1 MGIGEILLVL
11 VALLAGVGVFLA
23 GVHFLSDNIEQLAN
37 TGIKN
42 LFKKTANNRLINIGI
57 GAATTAII
65 QSSGVT
71 TVLIV
76 GFVNVGMMSLF
87 QATSMIMGANIGTTI
102 TAHIASLQQFDFT
115 EYIKIL
121 AFIGIMITMIWKS
134 DKIKSVG
141 FIVAGLGM
149 IFIGLDLMK
158 MSMTEI
164 KDTLEMLFRIVDNP
178 FILFFI
184 GIVVTA
190 LAQSSSATTS
200 IIITM
205 AAAGVAIGDGGNSVL
220 YMILGTNIGSC
231 VTAVMSSFGANANAK
246 RASLIHL
253 LFNTFGSII
262 FFIILIS
269 WKDFNTVTFAK
280 WFPGAEAVQIA
291 MFHTFFNGLCTLIFF
306 PFTGMFVKIANV
318 LIKDKEVQEEVIC
331 SLDERMISNPA
342 LALDQSRLESVKL
355 ADISM
360 DAFLSSY
367 DAFVNKNLSK
377 IDEVHKKI
385 DKANALNKCIADYV
399 IKIASKTAGND
410 EKIISDLYNNL
421 GDIMRIAEI
430 ADNFT
435 KYTKRQVDFNLTF
448 SPEIIDKVTVMV
460 NRVNE
465 LYLLTKELV
474 VNKNKALLGEIEVVE
489 ESIDNMRKS
498 LIDEHI
504 ERLNSGKCKPENSS
518 IFINMVS
525 NLERLGDHL
534 TYIAY
539 TVKD

>member
-1 MGIGEILLVL
+1 MGISEILLVL
-11 VALLAGVGVFLA
+11 VALLAGVGVFLV

-37 TGIKN
+37 SQIKD
-42 LFKKTANNRLINIGI
+42 LFKKTANSRFINIGI
-57 GAATTAII
+57 GAATTALI

-115 EYIKIL
+115 EYVKL
-121 AFIGIMITMIWKS
+121 LTFVGIMMTMIWKR
-134 DKIKSVG
+134 DKIKSIG
-141 FIVAGLGM
+141 YILAGLGM

-158 MSMTEI
+158 SSMMAIEE
-164 KDTLEMLFRIVDNP
+164 TLEMIFRIVDNP
-178 FILFFI
+178 FLLFFI

-231 VTAVMSSFGANANAK
+231 VTALMSSFGTNANAK

-253 LFNTFGSII
+253 LFNSLGSVI
-262 FFIILIS
+262 FFILLLS
-269 WKDFNTVTFAK
+269 WKDFNAVTFAK

-291 MFHTFFNGLCTLIFF
+291 MFHTFFNCICTLIFF
-306 PFTGMFVKIANV
+306 PFTKLFVKV
-318 LIKDKEVQEEVIC
+318 SMFLIKDKETPEAIC
-331 SLDERMISNPA
+331 TLDDRMLSNPA
-342 LALDQSRLESVKL
+342 LALEQSNLESIKL

-360 DAFLSSY
+360 EAFLSSY
-367 DAFVNKNLSK
+367 DAFLSK
-377 IDEVHKKI
+377 SVSKVEEVHKKI
-385 DKANALNKCIADYV
+385 ETANLLNKAITDYV
-399 IKIASKTAGND
+399 IKVASKTGGDD
-410 EKIISDLYNNL
+410 EKIVSNLYNNL

-435 KYTKRQVDFNLTF
+435 KYTKRSIDDDLNISQ
-448 SPEIIDKVTVMV
+448 EILDKVTIMV
-460 NRVNE
+460 KKVSD
-465 LYLLTKELV
+465 LYDKTKEILV
-474 VNKNKALLGEIEVVE
+474 SKNIGLIEEIEVIE
-489 ESIDNMRKS
+489 EGIDGMRKE

-539 TVKD
+539 TVKG

>member
-1 MGIGEILLVL
+1 MGITEILLVL

-42 LFKKTANNRLINIGI
+42 LFKKTANNRFINIGI

-102 TAHIASLQQFDFT
+102 TAHIASLQEFDFT

-121 AFIGIMITMIWKS
+121 AFVGVMITMIWKS

-158 MSMTEI
+158 SSMTEI
-164 KDTLEMLFRIVDNP
+164 KDTLEMIFRIVDNP
-178 FILFFI
+178 FLLLFI

-231 VTAVMSSFGANANAK
+231 VTAVMSSFGANTNAK

-253 LFNTFGSII
+253 LFNSFGSII
-262 FFIILIS
+262 FFILLLS
-269 WKDFNTVTFAK
+269 WKDFNVVTFAK
-280 WFPGAEAVQIA
+280 WFADAPAVQIA
-291 MFHTFFNGLCTLIFF
+291 MFHTFFNCICTLIFF
-306 PFTGMFVKIANV
+306 PFTNVFVKISTL
-318 LIKDKEVQEEVIC
+318 LIKDKEEQEVIC
-331 SLDERMISNPA
+331 SLDERMLATPA
-342 LALDQSRLESVKL
+342 LALDQSNLEAIKL

-367 DAFVNKNLSK
+367 DAFVTKDLSK
-377 IDEVHKKI
+377 VTEVHKKI
-385 DKANALNKCIADYV
+385 EKANLLNKCITDYV
-399 IKIASKTAGND
+399 IKVASKTGGND
-410 EKIISDLYNNL
+410 EKIINDLYNNL

-435 KYTKRQVDFNLTF
+435 KYTKRQIDDELSF
-448 SPEIIDKVTVMV
+448 SPEILDKVTVMV
-460 NRVNE
+460 GKVND
-465 LYLLTKELV
+465 LYVLTKELLIS
-474 VNKNKALLGEIEVVE
+474 KNTKLIEEIDFIE
-489 ESIDNMRKS
+489 EGVDAMRKE

-504 ERLNSGKCKPENSS
+504 ERLNCGKCKPENSS

-525 NLERLGDHL
+525 NLERLGDHI

-539 TVKD
+539 TIK

>member
-1 MGIGEILLVL
+1 MGITEILLVL

-37 TGIKN
+37 AKIRD
-42 LFKKTANNRLINIGI
+42 LFKKTANNRLVNIGI

-102 TAHIASLQQFDFT
+102 TAHIASLQEFDFT
-115 EYIKIL
+115 EYVKIL
-121 AFIGIMITMIWKS
+121 TFVGIMATMIWKS
-134 DKIKSVG
+134 DKIKSIG
-141 FIVAGLGM
+141 FILAGLGM

-158 MSMTEI
+158 SSMMRIE
-164 KDTLEMLFRIVDNP
+164 DTLEMIFRIVDNP
-178 FILFFI
+178 FLLLLI

-205 AAAGVAIGDGGNSVL
+205 AAAGVTIGDGGNSVL

-231 VTAVMSSFGANANAK
+231 VTAVMSSFGTNANAK

-253 LFNTFGSII
+253 LFNTLGSML
-262 FFIILIS
+262 FFIMLLL
-269 WKDFNTVTFAK
+269 WKDFNIVTFAR

-291 MFHTFFNGLCTLIFF
+291 MFHTFFNCICTLIFF
-306 PFTGMFVKIANV
+306 PFTGVFVKIATL
-318 LIKDKEVQEEVIC
+318 LIKDKEKEEEIC
-331 SLDERMISNPA
+331 SLDDRMLSNPA
-342 LALDQSRLESVKL
+342 LAIDQSNLEAIKL

-367 DAFVNKNLSK
+367 KAFLNKDLSEVE
-377 IDEVHKKI
+377 EVHKKI
-385 DKANALNKCIADYV
+385 EKANLLNKCITDYV
-399 IKIASKTAGND
+399 IKISAKTVGEN
-410 EKIISDLYNNL
+410 EKLISDLYNNL

-435 KYTKRQVDFNLTF
+435 KYTKRQIDDNLTF
-448 SPEIIDKVTVMV
+448 SPEILDKVTVMV
-460 NRVNE
+460 GKVND
-465 LYLLTKELV
+465 LFTLTKELLI
-474 VNKNKALLGEIEVVE
+474 NKNKAIIEEIDLVE
-489 ESIDNMRKS
+489 ESVDNMRKE

-504 ERLNSGKCKPENSS
+504 ERLNCGKCKPENSS
-518 IFINMVS
+518 IFINLVS

-539 TVKD
+539 TVK

>member
-1 MGIGEILLVL
+1 MGITEILLVL
-11 VALLAGVGVFLA
+11 VALLAGVGVFLV

-37 TGIKN
+37 AKIRD
-42 LFKKTANNRLINIGI
+42 LFKKTANNRLVNIGI

-102 TAHIASLQQFDFT
+102 TAHIASLQEFDFT
-115 EYIKIL
+115 EYVKL
-121 AFIGIMITMIWKS
+121 LTFVGIMVTMIWKS
-134 DKIKSVG
+134 DKIKSIG
-141 FIVAGLGM
+141 FILAGLGM

-158 MSMTEI
+158 SSMMRIEE
-164 KDTLEMLFRIVDNP
+164 TLEMIFRIVDNP
-178 FILFFI
+178 FLLLLI

-205 AAAGVAIGDGGNSVL
+205 AAAGVTIGDGGNSVL

-231 VTAVMSSFGANANAK
+231 VTAVMSSFGTNANAK

-253 LFNTFGSII
+253 LFNTFGSLL
-262 FFIILIS
+262 FFIVLLI
-269 WKDFNTVTFAK
+269 WKDFNMVTFAR

-291 MFHTFFNGLCTLIFF
+291 MFHTFFNCICTLIFF
-306 PFTGMFVKIANV
+306 PFTGVFVKIATL
-318 LIKDKEVQEEVIC
+318 LIKDKVKEEKIC
-331 SLDERMISNPA
+331 SLDDRMLSNPA
-342 LALDQSRLESVKL
+342 LAIDQSNLEAIKL

-360 DAFLSSY
+360 EAFLSSY
-367 DAFVNKNLSK
+367 NAFLNKDLSEVQ
-377 IDEVHKKI
+377 EVHKKI
-385 DKANALNKCIADYV
+385 DKANLLNKAITDYV
-399 IKIASKTAGND
+399 IKISAKTVGEN
-410 EKIISDLYNNL
+410 EKYISDLYNNL

-435 KYTKRQVDFNLTF
+435 KYTKRQIDDNLSF
-448 SPEIIDKVTVMV
+448 STEIIDKVTIMV
-460 NRVNE
+460 NKVND
-465 LYLLTKELV
+465 LYVLTKELLI
-474 VNKNKALLGEIEVVE
+474 NKNKDLIKEIDDVE

-504 ERLNSGKCKPENSS
+504 ERLNCGKCKPENSS
-518 IFINMVS
+518 IFINLVS

-539 TVKD
+539 TVK

>member
-1 MGIGEILLVL
+1 MGITEILLVL
-11 VALLAGVGVFLA
+11 VALLAGVGVFLV

-37 TGIKN
+37 AKIRD
-42 LFKKTANNRLINIGI
+42 LFKKTANNRLVNIGI

-102 TAHIASLQQFDFT
+102 TAHIASLQEFDFT
-115 EYIKIL
+115 EYVKL
-121 AFIGIMITMIWKS
+121 LTFVGIMVTMIWKS

-141 FIVAGLGM
+141 FILAGLGM

-158 MSMTEI
+158 SSMMRIEE
-164 KDTLEMLFRIVDNP
+164 TLEMIFRIVDNP
-178 FILFFI
+178 FLLLLI

-205 AAAGVAIGDGGNSVL
+205 AAAGVTIGDGGNSVL

-231 VTAVMSSFGANANAK
+231 VTAVMSSFGTNANAK

-253 LFNTFGSII
+253 LFNTFGSLL
-262 FFIILIS
+262 FFIVLLI
-269 WKDFNTVTFAK
+269 WKDFNVVTFAR

-291 MFHTFFNGLCTLIFF
+291 MFHTFFNCICTLIFF
-306 PFTGMFVKIANV
+306 PFTGVFVKIATL
-318 LIKDKEVQEEVIC
+318 LIKDKVKEEKIC
-331 SLDERMISNPA
+331 SLDDRMLSNPA
-342 LALDQSRLESVKL
+342 LAIDQSNLEAIKL

-360 DAFLSSY
+360 EAFLSSY
-367 DAFVNKNLSK
+367 NAFLNKDLSEVQ
-377 IDEVHKKI
+377 EVHKKI
-385 DKANALNKCIADYV
+385 DKANLLNKAITDYV
-399 IKIASKTAGND
+399 IKISAKTVGDN
-410 EKIISDLYNNL
+410 EKYISDLYNNL

-435 KYTKRQVDFNLTF
+435 KYTKRQIDDNLSF
-448 SPEIIDKVTVMV
+448 SPEIIDKVTIMV
-460 NRVNE
+460 NKVND
-465 LYLLTKELV
+465 LYVLTKELLI
-474 VNKNKALLGEIEVVE
+474 NKNKDLLKEIDDVE

-504 ERLNSGKCKPENSS
+504 ERLNCGKCKPENSS
-518 IFINMVS
+518 IFINLVS

-539 TVKD
+539 TVK

>member
-1 MGIGEILLVL
+1 MGITEILLVL
-11 VALLAGVGVFLA
+11 VALLAGVGVFLV

-37 TGIKN
+37 AKIRD
-42 LFKKTANNRLINIGI
+42 LFKKTANNRLVNIGI

-102 TAHIASLQQFDFT
+102 TAHIASLQEFDFT
-115 EYIKIL
+115 EYVKL
-121 AFIGIMITMIWKS
+121 LTFVGIMVTMIWKS

-141 FIVAGLGM
+141 FILAGLGM

-158 MSMTEI
+158 SSMMRIEE
-164 KDTLEMLFRIVDNP
+164 TLEMIFRIVDNP
-178 FILFFI
+178 FLLLLI

-205 AAAGVAIGDGGNSVL
+205 AAAGVTIGDGGNSVL

-231 VTAVMSSFGANANAK
+231 VTAVMSSFGTNANAK

-253 LFNTFGSII
+253 LFNTFGSLL
-262 FFIILIS
+262 FFIVLLI
-269 WKDFNTVTFAK
+269 WKDFNVVTFAR

-291 MFHTFFNGLCTLIFF
+291 MFHTFFNCICTLIFF
-306 PFTGMFVKIANV
+306 PFTGVFVKIATL
-318 LIKDKEVQEEVIC
+318 LIKDKVKEEKIC
-331 SLDERMISNPA
+331 SLDDRMLSNPA
-342 LALDQSRLESVKL
+342 LAIDQSNLEAIKL

-360 DAFLSSY
+360 EAFLSSY
-367 DAFVNKNLSK
+367 NAFLNKDLSEVQ
-377 IDEVHKKI
+377 EVHKKI
-385 DKANALNKCIADYV
+385 DKANLLNKAITDYV
-399 IKIASKTAGND
+399 IKISAKTVGEN
-410 EKIISDLYNNL
+410 EKYISDLYNNL

-435 KYTKRQVDFNLTF
+435 KYTKRQIDDNLSF
-448 SPEIIDKVTVMV
+448 SPEIIDKVTIMV
-460 NRVNE
+460 NKVND
-465 LYLLTKELV
+465 LYVLTKELLI
-474 VNKNKALLGEIEVVE
+474 NKNKDLLKEIDDVE

-504 ERLNSGKCKPENSS
+504 ERLNCGKCKPENSS
-518 IFINMVS
+518 IFINLVS

-539 TVKD
+539 TVK

>member
-1 MGIGEILLVL
+1 MGISEILLVV
-11 VALLAGVGVFLA
+11 VALLAGVGVFLV

-37 TGIKN
+37 SQIRD
-42 LFKKTANNRLINIGI
+42 LFKKTANNRLVNIGI
-57 GAATTAII
+57 GAATTALI

-76 GFVNVGMMSLF
+76 GFVNVGMISLY

-115 EYIKIL
+115 EYVKL
-121 AFIGIMITMIWKS
+121 LTFIGIMITMIWKS
-134 DKIKSVG
+134 DKIKSIG
-141 FIVAGLGM
+141 FILAGLGM

-158 MSMTEI
+158 SSMMKIE
-164 KDTLEMLFRIVDNP
+164 DTLEMLFKLVDNP
-178 FILFFI
+178 FLLFFI

-205 AAAGVAIGDGGNSVL
+205 AAAGVTIGDGGNSVL

-231 VTAVMSSFGANANAK
+231 VTALMSSFGTNANAK

-253 LFNTFGSII
+253 LFNTFGSLI
-262 FFIILIS
+262 FFILLLS
-269 WKDFNTVTFAK
+269 WKDFNAVTFAR

-291 MFHTFFNGLCTLIFF
+291 MFHTFFNGICTLIFL
-306 PFTGMFVKIANV
+306 PFTSVFVKISTL
-318 LIKDKEVQEEVIC
+318 LIKDKNETEAIC

-342 LALDQSRLESVKL
+342 LALDQSNIESIKL
-355 ADISM
+355 ADTSM
-360 DAFLSSY
+360 DAFLSAY
-367 DAFVNKNLSK
+367 DAFLRKDLSK
-377 IDEVHKKI
+377 IQEVHRKI
-385 DKANALNKCIADYV
+385 EKANLLNKAITDYV
-399 IKIASKTAGND
+399 IKVAAKTGGDD
-410 EKIISDLYNNL
+410 EKTISNIYNNL

-435 KYTKRQVDFNLTF
+435 KYTKRSVDNDLSF
-448 SPEIIDKVTVMV
+448 SQEILEKVTLMV
-460 NRVNE
+460 KEVSN
-465 LYLLTKELV
+465 LYDKTKELLI
-474 VNKNKALLGEIEVVE
+474 NKNINLIEEIDSIE
-489 ESIDNMRKS
+489 EGVDNMRKQ

-504 ERLNSGKCKPENSS
+504 ERLNNGKCKPENSS

>member
-37 TGIKN
+37 AKIRD
-42 LFKKTANNRLINIGI
+42 LFKKTANNRLVNIGI

-102 TAHIASLQQFDFT
+102 TAHIASLQEFDFT
-115 EYIKIL
+115 EYVKL
-121 AFIGIMITMIWKS
+121 LTFVGIMMTMIWKK
-134 DKIKSVG
+134 DNVKSIG
-141 FIVAGLGM
+141 FILAGLGM

-158 MSMTEI
+158 SSMMKIE
-164 KDTLEMLFRIVDNP
+164 DTLEMIFRIVDNP
-178 FILFFI
+178 FLLLLI

-205 AAAGVAIGDGGNSVL
+205 AAAGVSIGDGGNSVL

-231 VTAVMSSFGANANAK
+231 VTAVMSSFGTNANAK

-253 LFNTFGSII
+253 LFNTFGSVI
-262 FFIILIS
+262 FFIVLLS
-269 WKDFNTVTFAK
+269 WKDFNVVTFVR

-291 MFHTFFNGLCTLIFF
+291 MFHTFFNCICTLIFF
-306 PFTGMFVKIANV
+306 PFTGVFVKIATL
-318 LIKDKEVQEEVIC
+318 LIKDKEKVEGAC
-331 SLDERMISNPA
+331 SLDDRMLSNPA
-342 LALDQSRLESVKL
+342 LAIDQSNLEAIKL

-367 DAFVNKNLSK
+367 DAFLNKNLSK

-385 DKANALNKCIADYV
+385 DKANALNKCITDYV
-399 IKIASKTAGND
+399 IKISAKTVGEN
-410 EKIISDLYNNL
+410 EKFISDLYNNL

-430 ADNFT
+430 ADNFA
-435 KYTKRQVDFNLTF
+435 KYTKRQIDDNLSF
-448 SPEIIDKVTVMV
+448 SPEILDKVTVMV
-460 NRVNE
+460 NKVND
-465 LYLLTKELV
+465 LFILTKELF
-474 VNKNKALLGEIEVVE
+474 VNKNKALIEEIDNIE
-489 ESIDNMRKS
+489 ESIDNMRKA

-539 TVKD
+539 TVK

>member
-37 TGIKN
+37 AKIRD
-42 LFKKTANNRLINIGI
+42 LFKKTANNRLVNIGI

-102 TAHIASLQQFDFT
+102 TAHIASLQEFDFT
-115 EYIKIL
+115 EYVKL
-121 AFIGIMITMIWKS
+121 LTFVGIMMTMIWKK
-134 DKIKSVG
+134 DNVKSIG
-141 FIVAGLGM
+141 FILAGLGM

-158 MSMTEI
+158 SSMMKIE
-164 KDTLEMLFRIVDNP
+164 DTLEMIFRIVDNP
-178 FILFFI
+178 FLLLLI

-205 AAAGVAIGDGGNSVL
+205 AAAGVSIGDGGNSVL

-231 VTAVMSSFGANANAK
+231 VTAVMSSFGTNANAK

-253 LFNTFGSII
+253 LFNTFGSVI
-262 FFIILIS
+262 FFIVLLS
-269 WKDFNTVTFAK
+269 WKDFNVVTFVR

-291 MFHTFFNGLCTLIFF
+291 MFHTFFNCICTLIFF
-306 PFTGMFVKIANV
+306 PFTGVFVKIATL
-318 LIKDKEVQEEVIC
+318 LIKDKEKVEVAC
-331 SLDERMISNPA
+331 SLDDRMLSNPA
-342 LALDQSRLESVKL
+342 LAIDQSNLEAIKL

-367 DAFVNKNLSK
+367 DAFLNKNLSK

-385 DKANALNKCIADYV
+385 DKANALNKCITDYV
-399 IKIASKTAGND
+399 IKISAKTVGEN
-410 EKIISDLYNNL
+410 EKFISDLYNNL

-430 ADNFT
+430 ADNFA
-435 KYTKRQVDFNLTF
+435 KYTKRQIDDNLSF
-448 SPEIIDKVTVMV
+448 SPEILDKVTVMV
-460 NRVNE
+460 NKVND
-465 LYLLTKELV
+465 LFILTKELF
-474 VNKNKALLGEIEVVE
+474 VNKNKALIEEIDNIE
-489 ESIDNMRKS
+489 ESIDNMRKA

-539 TVKD
+539 TVK

>member
-1 MGIGEILLVL
+1 MGITEILLVL

-37 TGIKN
+37 AKIRD
-42 LFKKTANNRLINIGI
+42 LFKKTANNRLVNIGI

-102 TAHIASLQQFDFT
+102 TAHIASLQEFDFT
-115 EYIKIL
+115 EYVKL
-121 AFIGIMITMIWKS
+121 LTFVGIMVTMIWKS
-134 DKIKSVG
+134 DKIKSIG
-141 FIVAGLGM
+141 FILAGLGM

-158 MSMTEI
+158 SSMMQIE
-164 KDTLEMLFRIVDNP
+164 DTLEMIFRIVDNP
-178 FILFFI
+178 FLLLLI

-205 AAAGVAIGDGGNSVL
+205 AAAGVTIGDGGNSVL

-231 VTAVMSSFGANANAK
+231 VTAVMSSFGTNANAK
-246 RASLIHL
+246 RTSLIHL
-253 LFNTFGSII
+253 LFNTFGSLL
-262 FFIILIS
+262 FFIVLLI
-269 WKDFNTVTFAK
+269 WKDFNAVTFAR

-291 MFHTFFNGLCTLIFF
+291 MFHTFFNCICTLIFF
-306 PFTGMFVKIANV
+306 PFTGVFVKIATL
-318 LIKDKEVQEEVIC
+318 LIKDKEKEEEIC
-331 SLDERMISNPA
+331 SLDDRMLSNPA
-342 LALDQSRLESVKL
+342 LAIDQSNLEAIKL

-367 DAFVNKNLSK
+367 NAFLNKDLSEVQ
-377 IDEVHKKI
+377 EVHKKI
-385 DKANALNKCIADYV
+385 DKANLLNKAITDYV
-399 IKIASKTAGND
+399 IKISAKTVGDN
-410 EKIISDLYNNL
+410 EKYISDLYNNL

-435 KYTKRQVDFNLTF
+435 KYTKRQIDDNLSF
-448 SPEIIDKVTVMV
+448 SPEIIDKVTIMV
-460 NRVNE
+460 NKVND
-465 LYLLTKELV
+465 LYVLTKELLI
-474 VNKNKALLGEIEVVE
+474 NKNKDLLKEIDDVE

-504 ERLNSGKCKPENSS
+504 ERLNCGKCKPENSS
-518 IFINMVS
+518 IFINLVS

-539 TVKD
+539 TIK

>member
-1 MGIGEILLVL
+1 MGITEILLVL
-11 VALLAGVGVFLA
+11 VALLAGVGVFLV

-37 TGIKN
+37 AKIRD
-42 LFKKTANNRLINIGI
+42 LFKKTANNRLVNIGI

-102 TAHIASLQQFDFT
+102 TAHIASLQEFDFT
-115 EYIKIL
+115 EYVKL
-121 AFIGIMITMIWKS
+121 LTFVGIMVTMIWKS
-134 DKIKSVG
+134 DKIKSIG
-141 FIVAGLGM
+141 FILAGLGM

-158 MSMTEI
+158 SSMMRIEE
-164 KDTLEMLFRIVDNP
+164 TLEMIFRIVDNP
-178 FILFFI
+178 FLLLLI

-205 AAAGVAIGDGGNSVL
+205 AAAGVTIGDGGNSVL

-231 VTAVMSSFGANANAK
+231 VTAVMSSFGTNANAK

-253 LFNTFGSII
+253 LFNTFGSLL
-262 FFIILIS
+262 FFIVLLI
-269 WKDFNTVTFAK
+269 WKDFNVVTFAR

-291 MFHTFFNGLCTLIFF
+291 MFHTFFNCICTLIFF
-306 PFTGMFVKIANV
+306 PFTGVFVKIATL
-318 LIKDKEVQEEVIC
+318 LIKDKVKEEKIC
-331 SLDERMISNPA
+331 SLDDRMLSNPA
-342 LALDQSRLESVKL
+342 LAIDQSNLEAIKL

-360 DAFLSSY
+360 EAFLSSY
-367 DAFVNKNLSK
+367 NAFLNKDLSEVQ
-377 IDEVHKKI
+377 EVHKKI
-385 DKANALNKCIADYV
+385 DKANLLNKAITDYV
-399 IKIASKTAGND
+399 IKISAKTVGEN
-410 EKIISDLYNNL
+410 EKYISDLYNNL

-435 KYTKRQVDFNLTF
+435 KYTKRQIDDNLSF
-448 SPEIIDKVTVMV
+448 SPEIIDKVTIMV
-460 NRVNE
+460 NKVND
-465 LYLLTKELV
+465 LYVLTKELLI
-474 VNKNKALLGEIEVVE
+474 NKNKDLLKEIDDVE

-504 ERLNSGKCKPENSS
+504 ERLNCGKCKPENSS
-518 IFINMVS
+518 IFINLVS

-539 TVKD
+539 TVK

>member
-1 MGIGEILLVL
+1 MGIAEILLVL
-11 VALLAGVGVFLA
+11 VALLAGVGVFLV

-37 TGIKN
+37 AKIRD
-42 LFKKTANNRLINIGI
+42 LFKKTANNRLVNIGI

-102 TAHIASLQQFDFT
+102 TAHIASLQEFDFT
-115 EYIKIL
+115 EYVKL
-121 AFIGIMITMIWKS
+121 LTFVGIMVTMIWKS

-141 FIVAGLGM
+141 FILAGLGM

-158 MSMTEI
+158 SSMMQIE
-164 KDTLEMLFRIVDNP
+164 DTLEMIFRIVDNP
-178 FILFFI
+178 FLLLLI

-205 AAAGVAIGDGGNSVL
+205 AAAGVTIGDGGNSVL

-231 VTAVMSSFGANANAK
+231 VTAVMSSFGTNANAK

-253 LFNTFGSII
+253 LFNTFGSLL
-262 FFIILIS
+262 FFIVLLI
-269 WKDFNTVTFAK
+269 WKDFNAVTFAR

-291 MFHTFFNGLCTLIFF
+291 MFHTFFNCICTLIFF
-306 PFTGMFVKIANV
+306 PFTGAFVKIATL
-318 LIKDKEVQEEVIC
+318 LIKDKVKEEKIC
-331 SLDERMISNPA
+331 SLDDRMLSNPS
-342 LALDQSRLESVKL
+342 LAIDQSNLEAIKL

-360 DAFLSSY
+360 EAFLSSY
-367 DAFVNKNLSK
+367 NAFLNKDLSEVQ
-377 IDEVHKKI
+377 EVHKKI
-385 DKANALNKCIADYV
+385 DKANLLNKAITDYV
-399 IKIASKTAGND
+399 IKISAKTVGEN
-410 EKIISDLYNNL
+410 EKYISDLYNNL

-435 KYTKRQVDFNLTF
+435 KYTKRQIDDNLSF
-448 SPEIIDKVTVMV
+448 SPEIIDKVTIMV
-460 NRVNE
+460 NKVND
-465 LYLLTKELV
+465 LYVLTKELLI
-474 VNKNKALLGEIEVVE
+474 NKNKDLLKEIDDVE

-504 ERLNSGKCKPENSS
+504 ERLNCGKCKPENSS
-518 IFINMVS
+518 IFINLVS

-539 TVKD
+539 TVK

>member
-11 VALLAGVGVFLA
+11 VALLAGVGVFLV

-37 TGIKN
+37 AKIRD
-42 LFKKTANNRLINIGI
+42 LFKKTANNRLVNIGI

-102 TAHIASLQQFDFT
+102 TAHIASLQEFDFT
-115 EYIKIL
+115 EYVKL
-121 AFIGIMITMIWKS
+121 LTFVGIMMTMIWKK
-134 DKIKSVG
+134 DNVKSIG
-141 FIVAGLGM
+141 FILAGLGM

-158 MSMTEI
+158 SSMMQIE
-164 KDTLEMLFRIVDNP
+164 DTLEMIFRIVDNP
-178 FILFFI
+178 FLLFFI

-205 AAAGVAIGDGGNSVL
+205 AAAGVSIGEGGNSVL

-231 VTAVMSSFGANANAK
+231 VTAIMSSFGTNANAK

-253 LFNTFGSII
+253 LFNTFGSVI
-262 FFIILIS
+262 FFIVLLS
-269 WKDFNTVTFAK
+269 WKDFNVVTFVK

-291 MFHTFFNGLCTLIFF
+291 MFHTFFNCICTLIFL
-306 PFTGMFVKIANV
+306 PFTGVFVKIATL
-318 LIKDKEVQEEVIC
+318 LIKDKEKVEVAC
-331 SLDERMISNPA
+331 SLDDRMLSNPS
-342 LALDQSRLESVKL
+342 LAIDQSNLEAIKL

-367 DAFVNKNLSK
+367 DAFLNKNLSK

-385 DKANALNKCIADYV
+385 DKANALNKCITDYV
-399 IKIASKTAGND
+399 IKISAKTVGEN
-410 EKIISDLYNNL
+410 EKFISDLYNNL

-430 ADNFT
+430 ADNFA
-435 KYTKRQVDFNLTF
+435 KYTKRQIDDNLSF
-448 SPEIIDKVTVMV
+448 SPEILDKVTVMV
-460 NRVNE
+460 NKVND
-465 LYLLTKELV
+465 LFNLTKELF
-474 VNKNKALLGEIEVVE
+474 VNKNKALIEEIENIE
-489 ESIDNMRKS
+489 ESIDNMRKA

-539 TVKD
+539 TVK